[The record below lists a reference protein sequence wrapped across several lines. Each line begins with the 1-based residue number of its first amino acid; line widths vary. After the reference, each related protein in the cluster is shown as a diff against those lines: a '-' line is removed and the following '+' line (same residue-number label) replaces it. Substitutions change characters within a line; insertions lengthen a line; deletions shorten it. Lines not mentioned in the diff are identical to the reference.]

1 MRRIL
6 FISFATLMLSV
17 TTASPQEA
25 IPVDDSNCGW
35 YVGAEGGVSF
45 GFGSFSSFGYD
56 KTRAGYNI
64 GLYGG
69 YRFNPILSAE
79 LSAKWG
85 QTLLSAH
92 GCCIDASYWLGADGM
107 RYYAPVSGLPGWN
120 YADLKSCV
128 YHQQYGARLNV
139 NLLGFIEST
148 KSSRWTLDVS
158 PAVYAVGTKAK
169 LKTNVDDQMVMEYGS
184 KWHFGY
190 GGRVQAG
197 YMMSRNLSV
206 GLYSE
211 FTALTGSRLDG
222 VTESYHDD
230 NFIWESGIRI
240 GWTFGKSGKKKA
252 VAVSSAVA
260 PAESL
265 TSIQEASVEEIIPQQ
280 QSAVV
285 VDSADKQ
292 EEKTAVETNNK
303 EIVFPVIYFDFNKT
317 DIKSGEM
324 IKLRDIYLTLSEN
337 PDMMIQIKGWTDLV
351 GSTAV
356 NKRISLRRA
365 EAVKVWLVS
374 QGIDAMRIEVL
385 GMGIDYDEP
394 NAANARRVDVTDIEG
409 KEAQQ

>member
-1 MRRIL
+1 M
-6 FISFATLMLSV
+6 A
-17 TTASPQEA
+17 A
-25 IPVDDSNCGW
+25 
-35 YVGAEGGVSF
+35 
-45 GFGSFSSFGYD
+45 
-56 KTRAGYNI
+56 
-64 GLYGG
+64 
-69 YRFNPILSAE
+69 
-79 LSAKWG
+79 
-85 QTLLSAH
+85 
-92 GCCIDASYWLGADGM
+92 
-107 RYYAPVSGLPGWN
+107 
-120 YADLKSCV
+120 
-128 YHQQYGARLNV
+128 
-139 NLLGFIEST
+139 
-148 KSSRWTLDVS
+148 
-158 PAVYAVGTKAK
+158 
-169 LKTNVDDQMVMEYGS
+169 
-184 KWHFGY
+184 
-190 GGRVQAG
+190 
-197 YMMSRNLSV
+197 
-206 GLYSE
+206 
-211 FTALTGSRLDG
+211 
-222 VTESYHDD
+222 
-230 NFIWESGIRI
+230 
-240 GWTFGKSGKKKA
+240 
-252 VAVSSAVA
+252 SSAVA